1 LVQEGAW
8 SKDLQAEAFGGT
20 KVAKVMRDDEVG
32 LARHGNLDDHVVVRI
47 LEKRSPKEEDLLP
60 HGNLAD
66 AIDKSLDVLR
76 ALPASKVTKQ
86 R

>member
-1 LVQEGAW
+1 VVQEGAW
-8 SKDLQAEAFGGT
+8 SKDLQAEPFGGT

-32 LARHGNLDDHVVVRI
+32 LARDGDLDDHVVVRI
-47 LEKRSPKEEDLLP
+47 LQKRPPKEEDLLA

-66 AIDKSLDVLR
+66 PIDESLDMLR
-76 ALPASKVTKQ
+76 ALPASKVAEQ